1 MPRTHSGYLLK
12 KKTTNQLTK
21 NQQTKVE
28 SSPVSIQLVHE
39 ELLLDASHN
48 QLRNILYHLK
58 RVFCWKPSECK
69 SVCKSPSCEVGQLG
83 KAKVFLFFV
92 YIMQMYVQVYMWL
105 TCSSFLYIITS
116 LSYSDSRKTLLH
128 IFVFSH
134 FLHIPE
140 RMKNWFMYA
149 YLHKN
154 KHTQACKNRNLI
166 SKEIKITNLLTF

>member
-1 MPRTHSGYLLK
+1 MPRTQSGYLLK
-12 KKTTNQLTK
+12 KKKTNQLTK

-39 ELLLDASHN
+39 ELLPDASHN

-58 RVFCWKPSECK
+58 RVLLKTFRVP
-69 SVCKSPSCEVGQLG
+69 VCKSPSCEVGQLG